1 MPGCNAPAPLAPPQ
15 RAPSPTARTAR
26 RLPADGN
33 RRPAQERC
41 AHHSAHHGAH
51 HTPCAPAAL
60 PRPAAAA
67 PAPLWTMMMERWLAA
82 TP

>member
-1 MPGCNAPAPLAPPQ
+1 MPRCNALTPSQ

-41 AHHSAHHGAH
+41 AHHAAH